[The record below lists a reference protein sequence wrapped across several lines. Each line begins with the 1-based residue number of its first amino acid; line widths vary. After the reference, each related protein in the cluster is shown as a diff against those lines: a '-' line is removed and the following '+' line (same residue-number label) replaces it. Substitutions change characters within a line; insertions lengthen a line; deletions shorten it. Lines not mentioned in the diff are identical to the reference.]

1 MRCQYIKSIR
11 EALFRVDEY
20 LIMDTLKQKQQKAL
34 MYENKMDYFNLK
46 GEFYEQKGYS
56 ALI

>member
-1 MRCQYIKSIR
+1 M
-11 EALFRVDEY
+11 DEY